1 MVKWAQTPNQIILT
15 ICLEDVK
22 NPKIE
27 IDSEN
32 LHFVGLGGPERK
44 THEVTIN
51 LYSQVD
57 PKVTIFFRNYF
68 FLILVSYRLFQ
79 RK

>member
-15 ICLEDVK
+15 ICLEDAK
-22 NPKIE
+22 DPKIE
-27 IDSEN
+27 IESEN
-32 LHFVGLGGPERK
+32 LHFVGVGGPERK

-57 PKVTIFFRNYF
+57 PKVTIFLEIIQFSFIMFY
-68 FLILVSYRLFQ
+68 
-79 RK
+79 

>member
-22 NPKIE
+22 NPKVE
-27 IDSEN
+27 IDSEK

-57 PKVTIFFRNYF
+57 PKVNIFFRIF
-68 FLILVSYRLFQ
+68 FQIDMLSGEIW
-79 RK
+79 